1 MQFSAGTQ
9 TYNIGG
15 LAGSRALSLSSGTL
29 AIGGNDLSTTYSGTI
44 FARAFVKSGTG
55 TLTLTSG
62 SALRATTSSA
72 TLRIAAGS
80 IAAANENAL
89 ADVVVDMSV
98 SDTGSIS
105 WVIPGTTIARLGGI
119 QGQRSID
126 CNGLAMIIGNLTSTT
141 FAGSLVNCVAV
152 TKVGTGTLALSGI
165 NDFSAGI
172 AINAGSLAA
181 AGPRSIG
188 TAGPITFAGG
198 TLAYASGNTTD
209 YSARFS
215 TSPNQSYRID
225 TGIQTVRF
233 DTPLT
238 SSGGVLVKAGS
249 GTLILNSSSPLMQAT
264 ISQGTLQFGPTGAI
278 NSGSAAIIN
287 NGTLEFNRVEPLVQS
302 GLIGGTGGVSVG
314 SGSVSLKAAN
324 SFSGVTRV
332 IGGTLSLDHS
342 HALGLSTLDMA
353 GGDRGTVIF
362 GIGSIATYT
371 IGGLQGSR
379 DLSVGANS
387 LSLGG
392 NSISTTYSGAIS
404 GSGQVTKD
412 GLGTLS
418 LTGSNSHSGGT
429 TVEDGTLL
437 VNGFSSGAGSVDV
450 LSGATLGGGGIVG
463 GATTISNQATLAP
476 GNVGPGTLG
485 FLAGVTWQAGSSYNW
500 QISNATGTAGM
511 GTEWDA
517 IATLDS
523 LTIAATSSDP
533 IRLNLWSLTT
543 GVPGTSGSVA
553 NFVPSERYRW
563 TIATAAGGISGFEAD
578 KFVINT
584 SATNGTGGFA
594 NALDGG
600 TFSLAQSGNDL
611 NLVFT
616 AGDPPSVITINV
628 ASGTQT
634 QSQTGYSLL
643 SGTVPVVKTGGG
655 MLVVDQSNPL
665 AGSTMVQQGMLHLA
679 NASALSASRLAV
691 IAGGTGQVAPYTTTS
706 VAGLD
711 LATGNGLM
719 DVTSGGLTIASG
731 LSAPQLVAELL
742 EGRGNGSWNGTSG
755 ITSSTAA
762 ADIALGVRRS
772 VGWLD
777 NGGGSLS
784 VAYAAPGDTNID
796 WSIDILDAANFL
808 ALGKFDTGEP
818 ATWLEGDFN
827 YDGIVDIL
835 DAAEFSSTGL
845 FDSGNYNTPPGMA
858 GGVAAV
864 PEPAGWPLLAAAIA
878 ALSTVRHRRR
888 MTRAD

>member
-1 MQFSAGTQ
+1 MNVSDAGSLAFVVPGQKNYEVGALTGSRDLDLKGNTLLLGRVDNSEYSGVLGNGTLRLQQNRLTLRNPRALSGVTLDMNAADSGSLIPTSPEPIAIGGLTGARNLVLTNGFQAALEVGGNDLSTTYSGTIFASRLLKTGTGMLTLASGSAVAGTVRIASGHLGLGNVTSLAMAALDMNVSDAGSLAFVVPGRQTYPIASLTGARGIEFADNTLAIASGTVSGVLSGVGGSLIKNGPGVLVLAAPGAFTGTTRVSLGTLQVSHPDSLAGSVLDMNSADAGSMQFSAGTQ

-353 GGDRGTVIF
+353 GGDRGT
-362 GIGSIATYT
+362 
-371 IGGLQGSR
+371 LQ
-379 DLSVGANS
+379 A
-387 LSLGG
+387 
-392 NSISTTYSGAIS
+392 AI
-404 GSGQVTKD
+404 
-412 GLGTLS
+412 
-418 LTGSNSHSGGT
+418 
-429 TVEDGTLL
+429 
-437 VNGFSSGAGSVDV
+437 
-450 LSGATLGGGGIVG
+450 
-463 GATTISNQATLAP
+463 
-476 GNVGPGTLG
+476 
-485 FLAGVTWQAGSSYNW
+485 
-500 QISNATGTAGM
+500 QI
-511 GTEWDA
+511 W
-517 IATLDS
+517 
-523 LTIAATSSDP
+523 
-533 IRLNLWSLTT
+533 R
-543 GVPGTSGSVA
+543 
-553 NFVPSERYRW
+553 
-563 TIATAAGGISGFEAD
+563 
-578 KFVINT
+578 
-584 SATNGTGGFA
+584 
-594 NALDGG
+594 
-600 TFSLAQSGNDL
+600 
-611 NLVFT
+611 
-616 AGDPPSVITINV
+616 
-628 ASGTQT
+628 
-634 QSQTGYSLL
+634 
-643 SGTVPVVKTGGG
+643 
-655 MLVVDQSNPL
+655 
-665 AGSTMVQQGMLHLA
+665 
-679 NASALSASRLAV
+679 
-691 IAGGTGQVAPYTTTS
+691 
-706 VAGLD
+706 
-711 LATGNGLM
+711 
-719 DVTSGGLTIASG
+719 
-731 LSAPQLVAELL
+731 
-742 EGRGNGSWNGTSG
+742 
-755 ITSSTAA
+755 
-762 ADIALGVRRS
+762 
-772 VGWLD
+772 
-777 NGGGSLS
+777 
-784 VAYAAPGDTNID
+784 
-796 WSIDILDAANFL
+796 
-808 ALGKFDTGEP
+808 
-818 ATWLEGDFN
+818 
-827 YDGIVDIL
+827 
-835 DAAEFSSTGL
+835 
-845 FDSGNYNTPPGMA
+845 
-858 GGVAAV
+858 GVAALS
-864 PEPAGWPLLAAAIA
+864 EPDGNVLRWRRSRSVCRRGSSPLL
-878 ALSTVRHRRR
+878 
-888 MTRAD
+888 